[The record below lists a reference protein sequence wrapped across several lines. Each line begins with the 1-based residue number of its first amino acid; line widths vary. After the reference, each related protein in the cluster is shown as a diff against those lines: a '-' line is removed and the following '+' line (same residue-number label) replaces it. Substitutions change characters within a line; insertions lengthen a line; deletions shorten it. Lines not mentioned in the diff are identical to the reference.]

1 VNSDDGQEIP
11 EAVKVQREG
20 KVMRSIRV
28 GMLTPSSNTVLERET
43 YQMIQTIQGVSAHFS
58 RLRVKKMTPE
68 AESDRQ
74 FESAVMLEVARLLED
89 AQVDVLAWN
98 GTAGSWLGP
107 DRDRQLCS
115 EIASA
120 TGIPTTTSTLAL
132 LEAYRIFGVTRLGLA
147 TPYVQE
153 LNSQISRCYAQ
164 EGIDVV
170 ADEWLGLTDNLDVGS
185 LTSEE
190 TRDLVVRAARNGA
203 QAVAVVCTNVAAT
216 PLVQELEEQLDIPVF
231 DSIVATLWKCLD
243 LVDAPL
249 RPSGFGM
256 LMTTGSERCRG

>member
-1 VNSDDGQEIP
+1 MMN
-11 EAVKVQREG
+11 
-20 KVMRSIRV
+20 IRL
-28 GMLTPSSNTVLERET
+28 GMLTPSSNTALEPET
-43 YQMIQTIQGVSAHFS
+43 YRMIQTVHGVSAHFS

-74 FESAVMLEVARLLED
+74 FESAVMLDVAQLLED
-89 AQVDVLAWN
+89 AHVDVLAWN

-115 EIASA
+115 DIANA

-132 LEAYRIFGVTRLGLA
+132 LEACRIFGVTRLGLA

-153 LNSQISRCYAQ
+153 LNDQISRCYAQ

-185 LTSEE
+185 LASEK
-190 TRDLVVRAARNGA
+190 TRELVVRAARNDA
-203 QAVAVVCTNVAAT
+203 QAVALVCTNVAAT
-216 PLVQELEEQLDIPVF
+216 PLVQELEKQLGIPVF
-231 DSIVATLWKCLD
+231 DSIAATLWKCLD

-249 RPSGFGM
+249 RPSGFGT
-256 LMTTGSERCRG
+256 LMTTGSERRQGQLL